1 MSYPATLFRTWA
13 DGDEFTGPDI
23 TDTLQQIVTDLVP
36 SKIDDAST
44 DVTAMQTTADPYV
57 GGTATVA
64 TTLEGELQRLRHVV
78 KVLAGWTQWYAHSE
92 VPVLGS
98 GGAGIKIGNAT
109 PTAITNIRV
118 YTPALTPAAI
128 AAASVSEQ
136 TFAVAG
142 LTTADKVL
150 VNGPAPGTNPPAV
163 HARVSTADTLAVTF
177 INPTAGTA
185 TPTSGTFSV
194 VAIRS

>member
-1 MSYPATLFRTWA
+1 MSYPATLFRTWE

-109 PTAITNIRV
+109 PTAVTNVRV
-118 YTPALTPAAI
+118 LSGSFTPAAI

-136 TFAVAG
+136 TFA
-142 LTTADKVL
+142 LTGVVVSDKIL
-150 VNGPAPGTNPPAV
+150 VNGPAPGTNPALV
-163 HARVSTADTLAVTF
+163 HARVSTADQVALTF
-177 INPTAGTA
+177 LNPTAGTA